1 MLNLQTLVTIVS
13 LALGLASHTLGAVL
27 TSSIERVATD
37 KAALHVNGIDVNVG
51 TISVP
56 ESHIDRL
63 INATLRVRS
72 PHPETTLTKR
82 TVNNCCSYGCGF
94 LALIEEW
101 AASLIDGRHIG
112 RRTCVDG
119 LSTSP
124 DPPTSGDCAALKS
137 ALEAL
142 AASELVGPNFIVS
155 PGYERAYWYGT
166 CLVGFINLNPTGG
179 ADESYCDYLM
189 AGIITSSYDECVATQ
204 GKTGGY
210 CLQYLSPG
218 FVYALE
224 LRHV

>member
-1 MLNLQTLVTIVS
+1 MLNLQILAAITS
-13 LALGLASHTLGAVL
+13 LALGLASHAFGAVV
-27 TSSIERVATD
+27 SGNIEEVATD
-37 KAALHVNGIDVNVG
+37 KGLLRVNGIDINVG
-51 TISVP
+51 TIPVP

-63 INATLRVRS
+63 INATPRTRS

-82 TVNNCCSYGCGF
+82 TVNNCCSYGC
-94 LALIEEW
+94 
-101 AASLIDGRHIG
+101 S
-112 RRTCVDG
+112 RTCIDG

-124 DPPTSGDCAALKS
+124 DPPASADCAALKS

-142 AASELVGPNFIVS
+142 AASELVGAAFPCNLPNQALCPNFSVS

-179 ADESYCDYLM
+179 PDESYCDYLM
-189 AGIITSSYDECVATQ
+189 AGIITSSYDECVTTQ

>member
-82 TVNNCCSYGCGF
+82 TVNNCCSYGC
-94 LALIEEW
+94 
-101 AASLIDGRHIG
+101 

-142 AASELVGPNFIVS
+142 AASELVGASFPCNLPNQASCPNFIVS

-224 LRHV
+224 